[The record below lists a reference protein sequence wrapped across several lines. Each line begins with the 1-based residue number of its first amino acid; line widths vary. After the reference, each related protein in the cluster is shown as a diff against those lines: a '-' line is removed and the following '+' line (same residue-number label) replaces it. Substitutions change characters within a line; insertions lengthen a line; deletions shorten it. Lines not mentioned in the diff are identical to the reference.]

1 MIQLDSLTKQFT
13 NFYFIDPS
21 RVTDGEIYL
30 VSEVS
35 KVTAI
40 LKTGIKYDLEKILR
54 DIRHPA
60 GSGIQGGYIK
70 EKLSSRALLGGGR
83 DTCRAGFWKT
93 GTHKRWSF

>member
-1 MIQLDSLTKQFT
+1 MIQLDSLTNQFI

-21 RVTDGEIYL
+21 RVTDSEIYL

-60 GSGIQGGYIK
+60 GSGIQGGYI
-70 EKLSSRALLGGGR
+70 RN
-83 DTCRAGFWKT
+83 CRKITAQTLKPFMMYD
-93 GTHKRWSF
+93 HP